1 MKISEF
7 AKKSG
12 VMVKTLLHY
21 DKIGLLKPS
30 MKSENGYRIYYDEDF
45 IRLQQIS
52 TLKFVGLSLQE
63 IKQVLD
69 HKEENIEQLI
79 DIEMKVLEEK
89 KNKIETVINGLQ
101 KSKKEIETN
110 NYLDINKFIDIIRL
124 TTMEDKAK
132 ERFNN
137 ASSKYVTG
145 SYIWRDRTAKLI
157 NELVK
162 PNSKDIILDIGC
174 GTGNQLI
181 ELSKKIKL
189 AIGIDISEG
198 MIKQAKENVKR
209 EGKNNIEFFIGTF
222 LEPNLNIALGEKHVT
237 KIISNYALH
246 HLAMEYKEKA
256 IEKMIDLN
264 EDVKQII
271 IGDLMFFEDPE
282 KYKSEFSLV
291 GYGPE
296 VDFPST
302 VKEIKECFEKFN
314 FITEIHKLHPLV
326 GVIVA
331 KRV

>member
-12 VMVKTLLHY
+12 ITVKTLLHY